1 MALHDDDEL
10 LNEVEPEQK
19 YGLGLDKAYM
29 YANPQ
34 PINEPI
40 LKRVSPLMLGKD
52 EEIPDYPRWAGATP
66 STQPNNGPVPAVNS
80 YAVSFPT
87 NIGEGHFIHVEDM
100 YRVSQHRDLCS
111 LDINEDSV
119 YSDTKFPE
127 MKQYVYSFTS
137 TPFNVMYPNGVVLPV
152 QQNRSV
158 VSKLTEFAKQH
169 KLSDIY
175 SCFNTS
181 PNTPAMGV
189 MIISYYKVFNI
200 NAHNL
205 NRNFTAGLNEMLNYY
220 NPGRANAMFPSA
232 SLPHKISEKIIAQG
246 DDRLLESIKTQ
257 VGNLLSRPNGYVN
270 HMYVREIRFVPET
283 VLTRHPNGVF
293 IPSTG
298 LVIGGMKLLQT
309 TQHMYASG
317 ANKASMHTD
326 TTGASGS
333 VVIDLVDNQTDSAR
347 YMKVGEKFVPILPR
361 QDIAGKEGVSIK
373 YHRSD
378 GIVQDIIDM
387 DINNLEQ
394 CGIFKSEDACR
405 RHDPA
410 TLAQLREQ
418 ELATKQMEI
427 TKKYES
433 AKYELQKV
441 REENENLKAKSELEL
456 NKLTVEKE
464 RQETELLRLQ
474 SEMQKQQNQLAKYE
488 QEMEMM
494 RLELDMAKQ
503 KHTMT
508 MEELGAKRYLS
519 LLEFSTEYETLML
532 NMREKRLDFMWK
544 VQSGVV
550 KQHIDNIASQ
560 YKIQELQAK
569 RDYETSKFMADT
581 SMSSLS
587 IAGRILKMVSL

>member
-10 LNEVEPEQK
+10 LDEVAAEQK
-19 YGLGLDKAYM
+19 YGLGLDKAGM

-34 PINEPI
+34 FDNGPIV
-40 LKRVSPLMLGKD
+40 RHVSPLMLGKD
-52 EEIPDYPRWAGATP
+52 EEIQDYPRWAGTTP
-66 STQPNNGPVPAVNS
+66 SSQPNNGPIPAVNS

-100 YRVSQHRDLCS
+100 YGISQHRDLCS

-137 TPFNVMYPNGVVLPV
+137 TSFNVMYPNGVVLPI
-152 QQNRSV
+152 QQNRNV
-158 VSKLTEFAKQH
+158 VTKLTEFAKQH
-169 KLSDIY
+169 KLSDMY
-175 SCFNTS
+175 TYFNTS
-181 PNTPAMGV
+181 PNTPAMGI
-189 MIISYYKVFNI
+189 MIISYYKIFNI

-232 SLPHKISEKIIAQG
+232 SLPHKITEKIIAQG
-246 DDRLLESIKTQ
+246 DDRLLESVKTQ
-257 VGNLLSRPNGYVN
+257 VGNLLNRPNGYVN
-270 HMYVREIRFVPET
+270 HMYVREIRFIPEA
-283 VLTRHPNGVF
+283 VLTRNPNGVF

-326 TTGASGS
+326 VTGVSGS
-333 VVIDLVDNQTDSAR
+333 VVIDLVDNQSDRAR
-347 YMKVGEKFVPILPR
+347 YMKVGEKFVPVLPR
-361 QDIAGKEGVSIK
+361 QDIAGREGVSIK

-378 GIVQDIIDM
+378 GIVQDIVDL
-387 DINNLEQ
+387 DINSLEF
-394 CGIFKSEDACR
+394 CGIYNSEEACR

-410 TLAQLREQ
+410 TIARLKEQ

-433 AKYELQKV
+433 AKFELEKV
-441 REENENLKAKSELEL
+441 KEENENLKAKNELEM
-456 NKLTVEKE
+456 KKIRVENE

-474 SEMQKQQNQLAKYE
+474 TESEKQKNQIAKYE

-494 RLELDMAKQ
+494 RLELEMAKQ
-503 KHTMT
+503 KHTMS
-508 MEELGAKRYLS
+508 MEELGAKRYLA
-519 LLEFSTEYETLML
+519 LLEFATEYETIML
-532 NMREKRLDFMWK
+532 SMREKRLDFVWK
-544 VQSGVV
+544 VQSGIV
-550 KQHIDNIASQ
+550 KQHIDNTASQ
-560 YKIQELQAK
+560 YKIQELEAK

-581 SMSSLS
+581 SMSSFS
-587 IAGRILKMVSL
+587 VAGKLLKMISL